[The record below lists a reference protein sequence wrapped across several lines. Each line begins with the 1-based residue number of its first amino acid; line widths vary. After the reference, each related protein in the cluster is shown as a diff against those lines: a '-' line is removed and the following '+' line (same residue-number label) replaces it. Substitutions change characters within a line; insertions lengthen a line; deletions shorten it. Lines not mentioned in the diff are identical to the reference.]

1 MSEQAA
7 HPTDQAA
14 VEGRDPTTFLDPPEQ
29 APGDEVVGRADDID
43 PRAPMSLEELAGIRE
58 QAEVEAELDRAG
70 PTKIDEVRPLVVI
83 MLPMDATAA
92 SKIMLVVADHF
103 EGCVVEMQGDRML
116 VLPKPSP

>member
-1 MSEQAA
+1 MTDPA

-14 VEGRDPTTFLDPPEQ
+14 VEQRDASTFLDPPGQ

-43 PRAPMSLEELAGIRE
+43 PRAPMSLAELEGIRE
-58 QAEVEAELDRAG
+58 QAEIEEELDRAG
-70 PTKIDEVRPLVVI
+70 PTKIDEVRPLIVI

-92 SKIMLVVADHF
+92 SNIMRVAADHF
-103 EGCVVEMQGDRML
+103 EGCVAEMQDDRIL